1 MNRLSPFR
9 KITTAIL
16 FLSIFAS
23 GAYFF
28 WYSPTKEPV
37 LISESNLSKPGA
49 PPIADTDSQT
59 VSEPLR
65 SQLVRETGENQSETS
80 PPSADRDLTSSRPST
95 AQTEKQV
102 DLGGSPSKSPARQ
115 QREQEFP
122 LTKDADSGPLLKA
135 SSPETDSA
143 AIEDKSSA
151 TPHLN
156 YSVSNEPPKGN
167 PEFWLWLG
175 GGMNFQYYKQ
185 SIPGVSGEAVFQN
198 VQEPTVLVQAGF
210 QGKTLGLDLSYKETP
225 GKMASSDT
233 ITVTNGNYSWR
244 TLSAEGLYRKDDNW
258 NFRTGFQHHSMPFM
272 SLDATTAI
280 IDVKSNTL
288 TMLTLGFDRSFEF
301 SNRLRGE
308 WKMRYQHPLISGS
321 VDGTPFSVTPK
332 FAFDGSVGGVYSLST
347 NTRVGLYWYGQW
359 HEYGFSYGHGVSEFS
374 GSQTLFYSNIEIRL
388 GLEF

>member
-1 MNRLSPFR
+1 MKFFFALLSAIFHSVVCAAGPFVYVV
-9 KITTAIL
+9 KPGDTSSTIAQWHIGKP
-16 FLSIFAS
+16 IF
-23 GAYFF
+23 
-28 WYSPTKEPV
+28 TKDG
-37 LISESNLSKPGA
+37 SLSKLLQWNPH
-49 PPIADTDSQT
+49 I
-59 VSEPLR
+59 
-65 SQLVRETGENQSETS
+65 
-80 PPSADRDLTSSRPST
+80 
-95 AQTEKQV
+95 
-102 DLGGSPSKSPARQ
+102 
-115 QREQEFP
+115 
-122 LTKDADSGPLLKA
+122 KDADLIFVGQVLTIDS
-135 SSPETDSA
+135 SSPQAPENTPRDLSSSDSSENVPNDA
-143 AIEDKSSA
+143 P
-151 TPHLN
+151 TPLQDPAPKPFHLPTEVAC
-156 YSVSNEPPKGN
+156 SFEPKKPI
-167 PEFWLWLG
+167 EFWLWLG

-185 SIPGVSGEAVFQN
+185 TIPGVSGEAVFQN
-198 VQEPTVLVQAGF
+198 VQGPTVLVQAGY

-258 NFRTGFQHHSMPFM
+258 NLRTGFQHHSMPFM

-288 TMLTLGFDRSFEF
+288 TMLTLGFDRNFDL

-321 VDGTPFSVTPK
+321 VDSTPFSVTPK

-347 NTRVGLYWYGQW
+347 NSRVGLYWYGQW
-359 HEYGFSYGHGVSEFS
+359 HEYGFSYGRGVNEFS